1 MAVRIRL
8 ARHGRKKRPFY
19 RIVAADGRAPRDGR
33 YIERLGHFDP
43 MSEPNELVVDL
54 ERVDYWIGVGA
65 SPSETAAKLI
75 EKARRRRGLNME
87 GLVDFMVRSVVKN
100 PDAVKLDV
108 TEGDASVFYELDVA
122 DEDRDLITGGETS
135 LLDAMR
141 QILAASSGKRRG
153 VIELAGESDAAEE

>member
-1 MAVRIRL
+1 
-8 ARHGRKKRPFY
+8 
-19 RIVAADGRAPRDGR
+19 
-33 YIERLGHFDP
+33 
-43 MSEPNELVVDL
+43 
-54 ERVDYWIGVGA
+54 
-65 SPSETAAKLI
+65 
-75 EKARRRRGLNME
+75 ME
-87 GLVDFMVRSVVKN
+87 GLVDFMVRSVVNN

>member
-1 MAVRIRL
+1 
-8 ARHGRKKRPFY
+8 
-19 RIVAADGRAPRDGR
+19 
-33 YIERLGHFDP
+33 
-43 MSEPNELVVDL
+43 
-54 ERVDYWIGVGA
+54 
-65 SPSETAAKLI
+65 
-75 EKARRRRGLNME
+75 ME

-122 DEDRDLITGGETS
+122 DDDRDLITGGETS